1 MWLKLILCKI
11 VTSSF
16 NQGYYK
22 MLMDTLQGEQ
32 RNEAP
37 IKSNRVLF
45 TSFRF
50 CTKCMCNCIE
60 HVHYRQMASR
70 TLWERNSLE
79 APQHIACAC
88 KYHAAPEQDIYYT
101 KSDILYVYILRG
113 LTTYCSYLQI
123 LHNFEQPWII
133 SNSGTMDHHFRS
145 RCPELPRGN
154 KTPKVR
160 TSTRIVRSG
169 PR

>member
-1 MWLKLILCKI
+1 MYKSWKSENRIVNLKPLKHLLVICFSVNEI
-11 VTSSF
+11 DVTETDSMQVVTSSF

-22 MLMDTLQGEQ
+22 MLMDTLKGEQ
-32 RNEAP
+32 INEAP

-113 LTTYCSYLQI
+113 LTTYCSC
-123 LHNFEQPWII
+123 LHTIQ
-133 SNSGTMDHHFRS
+133 
-145 RCPELPRGN
+145 
-154 KTPKVR
+154 
-160 TSTRIVRSG
+160 
-169 PR
+169 

>member
-1 MWLKLILCKI
+1 MKRPLK
-11 VTSSF
+11 VTEF
-16 NQGYYK
+16 F
-22 MLMDTLQGEQ
+22 LHHFDFA
-32 RNEAP
+32 RNACA
-37 IKSNRVLF
+37 I
-45 TSFRF
+45 
-50 CTKCMCNCIE
+50 CIE

-123 LHNFEQPWII
+123 LHNFEQP
-133 SNSGTMDHHFRS
+133 
-145 RCPELPRGN
+145 
-154 KTPKVR
+154 
-160 TSTRIVRSG
+160 
-169 PR
+169 

>member
-1 MWLKLILCKI
+1 
-11 VTSSF
+11 
-16 NQGYYK
+16 
-22 MLMDTLQGEQ
+22 MLMDTSKGEQ
-32 RNEAP
+32 INEAS

-113 LTTYCSYLQI
+113 LTTYCSCLHTMEHRNNNNTIQHYMLQFNNLCSLRAHNI
-123 LHNFEQPWII
+123 LL
-133 SNSGTMDHHFRS
+133 
-145 RCPELPRGN
+145 LPAN
-154 KTPKVR
+154 
-160 TSTRIVRSG
+160 IA
-169 PR
+169 